1 MSYYYSKSNVHNLI
15 DKSAEPVAIFAYEFG
30 DNVND
35 DCGWKAIVWHLVK
48 CPNIL
53 DFSYAV

>member
-1 MSYYYSKSNVHNLI
+1 MSYYCSKSNVHNLI

-30 DNVND
+30 DRVND
-35 DCGWKAIVWHLVK
+35 DYGWNAIVWHFVK

-53 DFSYAV
+53 DFN